1 MKTRK
6 NHCVK
11 ETSTQ
16 YKSRP
21 SPPYHANDCKG
32 ETKTGNDKQT
42 YLSKADKRGVYHW
55 IKIKTKPQTQTQKI
69 RGTKYEI
76 HDNRNRPFFVY
87 DTPSTKTLHIY
98 KTKYDEDSQYIPDQ
112 SIYKTTYKKLFVGD
126 NMMHDPES
134 EPCCTKFSKGNS
146 ILAQISSQKYVYI
159 GEQIYT
165 FETVAGDIIESYDS
179 PIGNNDVPYPVAIGK
194 THLYFL
200 LDAVAIPRSFFRVE
214 KGTSLYGQYY
224 GWVPLQENAQVIA
237 KIKDFETREKQRKL
251 HAQEMKKLEIKL
263 HPKIIHK
270 RHFDF

>member
-11 ETSTQ
+11 ETSAK

-32 ETKTGNDKQT
+32 ETKPGNDGQT
-42 YLSKADKRGVYHW
+42 YISKADKHGVYHW
-55 IKIKTKPQTQTQKI
+55 VKTPQSKTQTQKI

-87 DTPSTKTLHIY
+87 DTPSTKTFHVY
-98 KTKYDEDSQYIPDQ
+98 KTKYEDSQYIPDQ
-112 SIYKTTYKKLFVGD
+112 SVYKTTYKKLFVGD

-146 ILAQISSQKYVYI
+146 MLAQISPQKYVYI
-159 GEQIYT
+159 GEKIYS
-165 FETVAGDIIESYDS
+165 FEPVHGDTIESYDS

-200 LDAVAIPRSFFRVE
+200 LDAVAIPKSIFRVE
-214 KGTSLYGQYY
+214 KGVSLYGQYY
-224 GWVPLQENAQVIA
+224 GWVPLQENAPAIA

-251 HAQEMKKLEIKL
+251 HEQEMKKLEMNL
-263 HPKIIHK
+263 HPKMIHK
-270 RHFDF
+270 RHFS